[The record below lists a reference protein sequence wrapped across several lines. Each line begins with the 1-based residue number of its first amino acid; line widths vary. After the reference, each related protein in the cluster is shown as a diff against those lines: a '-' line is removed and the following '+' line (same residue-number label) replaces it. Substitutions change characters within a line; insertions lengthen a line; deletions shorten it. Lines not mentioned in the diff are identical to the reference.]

1 VYGVCSLDL
10 LFWFFEVIAVF
21 WFFVLA
27 IPACALRLLS
37 WKYCLGDMAFKSA
50 TWWCVNI
57 R

>member
-1 VYGVCSLDL
+1 L